1 MEFESN
7 DKYLSHIA
15 RLTEENNQLL
25 RRIDRRDRAART
37 GTVVRRAIGLVLIVM
52 AYFYIQPYLKDF
64 NTMYQTAMQQL
75 TQLSETTQNLNPF
88 GTKAKQ

>member
-7 DKYLSHIA
+7 EKYLQHIA

-25 RRIDRRDRAART
+25 RRIDRRDRAVQT
-37 GTVVRRAIGLVLIVM
+37 GTMVRRVIGLVLIVM
-52 AYFYIQPYLKDF
+52 AYFYVQPYLK
-64 NTMYQTAMQQL
+64 NVQSMYETAMGQL

-88 GTKAKQ
+88 SAKAKQ